1 MRGPKADNLRLF
13 SGLVPVAAVL
23 LISFGGLA
31 YRLYDLQVSK
41 RPEYVSTSRNQQL
54 AFVRHQPQRG
64 MIVDGRGRILA
75 ASSRVYNL
83 FAEPRRLGGPDGTK
97 MTAAIV
103 QEMLEVPGHEITETM
118 LKASNPGFVRI
129 CENLTLQQREL
140 FSDKRIVGIGI
151 ENAWKRYYPAGPST
165 CHLLGFIGGDEKAGL
180 SGLELKY
187 DDVLSGE
194 QGQEVFAVDV
204 MRRPI
209 GASAVETREVV
220 DGQSLILTVDTIIQQ
235 YVRNALEAKVKE
247 YRAESAVGIVM
258 DPWSGAILAMVSLP
272 DYNPETFSKAPQDH
286 LRNRALTDP
295 YEPGSIFKPIV
306 AALALDAGVIS
317 RTEKI
322 YCEDGYWGRYRI
334 GEFGNHQYGMMD
346 VAEILQESSNVGM
359 AKIGLKL
366 TPRQLYDG
374 LGLLGFGA
382 KTGIDLPGEDAGLV
396 YPTGKWSKYSP
407 TRIAFGHEVLV
418 TGLQIAQ
425 AYCILANG
433 GSLVRPH
440 IVKAVVNPQGEVT
453 EFTPSVSG
461 TGYVIKPSVAEWIVR
476 KALVDV
482 VNEGT
487 GDQAQIEGVQV
498 WGKTGTANIALP
510 TGGYDTRNY
519 VASFAG
525 GAPAEHPRLVVL
537 VSIRK
542 PDRSLGKGYSGGR
555 VAAPVAREI
564 LEQSLSYLGLK

>member
-1 MRGPKADNLRLF
+1 MNSQHKETLRIF
-13 SGLVPVAAVL
+13 SGIVPVVL
-23 LISFGGLA
+23 VLVISFAGLA
-31 YRLYDLQVSK
+31 YRLYDLQVSR
-41 RPEYVSTSRNQQL
+41 RPEYVQSSRSQQF
-54 AFVRHQPQRG
+54 AYVRHQPQRG
-64 MIVDGRGRILA
+64 MIVDCRGRLLA

-83 FAEPRRLGGPDGTK
+83 FAEPRRLEEAETIK
-97 MTAAIV
+97 LTASEL
-103 QEMLEVPGHEITETM
+103 QDMLDIPGYEIAKTIHQ
-118 LKASNPGFVRI
+118 ARNPGFVRLW
-129 CENLTLQQREL
+129 EDLTLSQREL
-140 FSDKRIVGIGI
+140 FSQKRISGVGI
-151 ENAWKRYYPAGPST
+151 ENAWKRTYPAGRST
-165 CHLLGFIGGDEKAGL
+165 CHVLGFIGGDEKSGL
-180 SGLELKY
+180 AGLELKY
-187 DDVLSGE
+187 DSVLHGQ

-204 MRRPI
+204 FRRPI
-209 GASAVETREVV
+209 GASPELTQAATN
-220 DGQSLILTVDTIIQQ
+220 GQSLVLTIDATLQQ
-235 YVRNALEAKVKE
+235 FVRTSLAAKVKE

-258 DPWSGAILAMVSLP
+258 DPWSGAILALVSLP
-272 DYNPETFSKAPQDH
+272 DYDPETFSRAASDH

-295 YEPGSIFKPIV
+295 YEPGSIFKPVV

-322 YCEDGYWGRYRI
+322 DCENGYWGRYRI
-334 GEFGNHQYGMMD
+334 GEFGNHQYGLMN

-366 TPRQLYDG
+366 TPQQLYEG
-374 LGLLGFGA
+374 LRLFGFGA
-382 KTGIDLPGEDAGLV
+382 KTGIDLPGEDAGMV
-396 YPTGKWSKYSP
+396 YPPGKWSKYSP

-418 TGLQIAQ
+418 TAVQISQ

-433 GSLVRPH
+433 GSLIRPH
-440 IVKAVVNPQGEVT
+440 IVKAVVNSDGEVT
-453 EFTPSVSG
+453 EFTPAISG
-461 TGYVIKPSVAEWIVR
+461 TGYIIKPDVAQWIVR

-482 VNEGT
+482 INEGT
-487 GDQAQIEGVQV
+487 GDQAAIEGVQV
-498 WGKTGTANIALP
+498 FGKTGTANIALP

-564 LEQSLSYLGLK
+564 LEQSLTYLGAM